1 MLFVRAERSVVILV
15 RSFITAVASW
25 VRVGI
30 GVEVVRVRRRK
41 VRSDW
46 RRYILQ
52 FFFVLSVEDMSE
64 MRLGLMW
71 LA

>member
-1 MLFVRAERSVVILV
+1 MLFARAERSVVILV

-41 VRSDW
+41 VRS
-46 RRYILQ
+46 
-52 FFFVLSVEDMSE
+52 
-64 MRLGLMW
+64 G
-71 LA
+71 